1 MPHDETVDLVCATL
15 VDRLVG
21 RAWDDDCDDRSR
33 ELLEEAATVLRLQAE
48 AMAAAGVTI
57 TTE

>member
-1 MPHDETVDLVCATL
+1 VTLCPAPL
-15 VDRLVG
+15 VDRLEA

-33 ELLEEAATVLRLQAE
+33 ELLEEAATVLRLQAD